1 MFHNKLINLSISGY
15 PCKGSLQYRG
25 ATETNR
31 GFPIDGLFH
40 DIYVKV
46 IFFIAPYSGIEVW
59 EGIWNQTRLESN
71 PFSGIGFLSRE
82 ITPRYHILR

>member
-46 IFFIAPYSGIEVW
+46 IFFIAPYSGCEVW
-59 EGIWNQTRLESN
+59 EGIWYQTRLESN
-71 PFSGIGFLSRE
+71 PFGIK
-82 ITPRYHILR
+82 PV